1 LIGKVNILHTFKKR
15 LQKIVE
21 LRESKVCAYPTST
34 TSRKKHDL
42 LLKSDSAQLL
52 SDSLR
57 SVFISR
63 AA

>member
-1 LIGKVNILHTFKKR
+1 MPKSISARFLPVHSALF
-15 LQKIVE
+15 LLVE
-21 LRESKVCAYPTST
+21 LRESKVCAYPTPT

-57 SVFISR
+57 SVLI
-63 AA
+63 